1 MKKTDTKKEHPAI
14 MPTKFYGK
22 LIFILCLF
30 ISIPALSQDSA
41 AVVQTTN
48 PEQTANILLEILAMF
63 GVVISSPVKA
73 LILLIVPFIIR
84 YIEKRNLTQTI
95 KQQEAVLTHYG
106 IEQPKH
112 KNIFKRL
119 IDKFR
124 HANRTT
130 NN

>member
-1 MKKTDTKKEHPAI
+1 MKKTDTQKAHPDT
-14 MPTKFYGK
+14 MPTKYFGK
-22 LIFILCLF
+22 FIFILCLF
-30 ISIPALSQDSA
+30 ITLPVLSQDSA

-48 PEQTANILLEILAMF
+48 PEQTANILLEVLALF

-73 LILLIVPFIIR
+73 VILFIVPLIIR
-84 YIEKRNLTQTI
+84 YIERRNLTQTI
-95 KQQEAVLTHYG
+95 KQQEAVLNHYG

-124 HANRTT
+124 HGNRTT